1 MRLLEAFFSLFN
13 KASAQSLAMRAVY
26 RISVYVQL
34 SEKILQQE
42 RWVSLPQGRSAT
54 VQASLAY
61 FAGEQLAGLR
71 QG

>member
-13 KASAQSLAMRAVY
+13 KASAQSLGMRAVY

-42 RWVSLPQGRSAT
+42 RWVSLPQGRSAA